1 MEISSLASEAE
12 LFIIA
17 VAVSVISQ
25 LLKKATPIPSVAI
38 PFLAIIL
45 GAIGGLIS
53 TALTD
58 DSNYAAC
65 AVVGAFSGG
74 ASCGAFDGIKGL
86 KTIISEKLATSKDLK
101 TKAAQTESALKAVS
115 DAQEQI
121 ESLQAELLSV
131 SATSVSTIGTTG
143 VTPAEA
149 EAKDE

>member
-1 MEISSLASEAE
+1 MEINGLASEAE

-25 LLKKATPIPSVAI
+25 LLKKATPIPSAAI
-38 PFLAIIL
+38 PFLAVIL
-45 GAIGGLIS
+45 GAVGGLIA

-58 DSNYAAC
+58 DSNYVAC

-86 KTIISEKLATSKDLK
+86 KTIVAEKLATNKDLK
-101 TKAAQTESALKAVS
+101 AKAAQTESALKAVS

-121 ESLQAELLSV
+121 ESLQAKLLSV
-131 SATSVSTIGTTG
+131 SATAVSTIGTTG
-143 VTPAEA
+143 VTPTET
-149 EAKDE
+149 EAKNE